1 MTIQDRYRRIR
12 NQVRRLGRRDS
23 LYVVWAYAQY
33 LQVNDFEFPSDI
45 EVSDQF
51 RRAEIPQGIIPEWTL
66 EQLAREVIRHAGEE
80 ADRGRSLRQWGTM
93 AELVTQLR
101 DLEEAI
107 YVAHGGP
114 ERIHLEIMRIAHR
127 QFVWQQ
133 QRLNWRWI
141 IRYYKLFN
149 TVQIASICSAATGLS
164 VDQIYLIGMAY
175 LGNSLRNYRSLERL
189 NIQIP
194 GLDQGHF
201 DRFLGFTSLTHFELS
216 NRLREEHTLNEG
228 YAYRY
233 SSLREFPMVRIAY
246 AGQREVICAIPTL
259 LFWRMTTG
267 LYYSLRPNGG
277 FPTAFGQSFQAYV
290 GQVLAA
296 RITNPDLAVLGEM
309 EYRVGRHRKHTI
321 DFIIRQGEEVAL
333 FAECKTMRL
342 TWASKAGLTDLTAMD
357 QDIRKLAGA
366 VVQVYRTIQEY
377 REGHYPNLPFA
388 AARQVFPAVVTL
400 EDWYFFGHD
409 LPDRLERAVRT
420 ALVAGDLPE
429 AWVQDMPYSIFSI
442 DEFESASGVINAVG
456 LRNFISGKVNN
467 PELRRWAYDGYCKT
481 YYMNE
486 LAALPRLFRNEYDAM
501 FAGLAQQAQHQGR

>member
-1 MTIQDRYRRIR
+1 VRESARHLPPQKLRAPDILMTIQDRYRRIR

-164 VDQIYLIGMAY
+164 VDQIYLI
-175 LGNSLRNYRSLERL
+175 
-189 NIQIP
+189 
-194 GLDQGHF
+194 
-201 DRFLGFTSLTHFELS
+201 
-216 NRLREEHTLNEG
+216 
-228 YAYRY
+228 
-233 SSLREFPMVRIAY
+233 
-246 AGQREVICAIPTL
+246 
-259 LFWRMTTG
+259 
-267 LYYSLRPNGG
+267 
-277 FPTAFGQSFQAYV
+277 
-290 GQVLAA
+290 
-296 RITNPDLAVLGEM
+296 
-309 EYRVGRHRKHTI
+309 
-321 DFIIRQGEEVAL
+321 
-333 FAECKTMRL
+333 
-342 TWASKAGLTDLTAMD
+342 
-357 QDIRKLAGA
+357 
-366 VVQVYRTIQEY
+366 
-377 REGHYPNLPFA
+377 
-388 AARQVFPAVVTL
+388 
-400 EDWYFFGHD
+400 
-409 LPDRLERAVRT
+409 
-420 ALVAGDLPE
+420 
-429 AWVQDMPYSIFSI
+429 
-442 DEFESASGVINAVG
+442 
-456 LRNFISGKVNN
+456 
-467 PELRRWAYDGYCKT
+467 
-481 YYMNE
+481 
-486 LAALPRLFRNEYDAM
+486 
-501 FAGLAQQAQHQGR
+501 